1 MYINSW
7 YRRVIR
13 YASISIAAL
22 IVIQMMAVTHID
34 IYLENKIQSEVEALS
49 KEVFFNVYMMCLMLR
64 RFVVASL
71 LTLS

>member
-34 IYLENKIQSEVEALS
+34 VYLENKIQSEVEALS
-49 KEVFFNVYMMCLMLR
+49 K
-64 RFVVASL
+64 
-71 LTLS
+71 